1 MVDNGTIDAYAFDVV
16 MTGDDDLSTSKQ
28 ISSQLTY
35 FSQSKRKILNKQN
48 GAFLNLAPS
57 SILRSCS
64 ALYSMMQLAIGIAF
78 VFRFWQLHPPK
89 FTILC
94 RRTDRWM
101 DVIYDL
107 FSASR
112 FQLALLAALFVRLFN
127 STQLNLAKLFLCVGT
142 VYFLNIFH

>member
-1 MVDNGTIDAYAFDVV
+1 MLRKNN
-16 MTGDDDLSTSKQ
+16 DDLSSDYSQ
-28 ISSQLTY
+28 LLPISSQLTY

-57 SILRSCS
+57 SILRSCP
-64 ALYSMMQLAIGIAF
+64 ALCLFNIWCNQQTTTLMQLAMGIAF

-101 DVIYDL
+101 DFI
-107 FSASR
+107 
-112 FQLALLAALFVRLFN
+112 
-127 STQLNLAKLFLCVGT
+127 
-142 VYFLNIFH
+142 FLNIFH